1 MNVWEKQNRVKDW
14 LIFRR
19 CQTLSSSLLLVS
31 GQEKTA
37 AADKDVGDWA
47 AMTNVRASLYLH
59 PPSRL
64 VFPVPTPICPSLSRG
79 CHGLAGWATFYSVI
93 PPCPRTCAFCTTVTA
108 SSPRTFSLEEMGR
121 ERETRDANN
130 EGDKECVRER
140 ARGNV
145 FALKKLY

>member
-1 MNVWEKQNRVKDW
+1 MNVCEKQNRVKDW

-64 VFPVPTPICPSLSRG
+64 VFPVPTPICPSLSQG

-108 SSPRTFSLEEMGR
+108 SSPRTFSLQEMGR
-121 ERETRDANN
+121 ERQETRMM
-130 EGDKECVRER
+130 KEIKSERER
-140 ARGNV
+140 ERGNV